1 MCRALLSQIPPEA
14 KRIART
20 RTPQFVCY
28 LALLFAAQFP
38 AGAQNSFSYA
48 EADGIKAFLHDNFR
62 QTNACMV
69 IGLADQRGN
78 RIFSAGKLDNGTDRD
93 VNGDTVFFI
102 GSVSKTFTALLL
114 QDAVERGEM
123 KLDDPVAKYLPASIK
138 MPTHGGKEITLLH
151 LATHTAGFP
160 VNPDNMAGWNDRERY
175 ETYTV
180 EKTYAFLSGY
190 TLSRDPGTE
199 FEYSN
204 VGMALLGHVIALRAR
219 TNFESLIVNRICRP
233 LHMDSTCI
241 VLTPKLKVRLA
252 MGHDDSGEPSPPWKL
267 QAYSPAG
274 DIHSTANDLLKYASA
289 NAGLSPC
296 SLTPLMEK
304 THMIRFND
312 SHGLPGP
319 GPGGLFGHTAMDWV
333 DRGAYQPP
341 RMELLGHAGGAGSYH
356 AWVGFDKKQRRGV
369 VVLTTAN
376 DVSSEAIGWTL
387 LQRLPLKR
395 ENATEF
401 AREIVGLGFAFD
413 LDKKAHTLLVTK
425 VYPQSPASQAGLSAG
440 LIIQKIEDVPTAG
453 KTVAECAALLRANGA
468 PKVRLE
474 LVNPERKRTN
484 AVELTR
490 GKFLTSG

>member
-1 MCRALLSQIPPEA
+1 
-14 KRIART
+14 
-20 RTPQFVCY
+20 
-28 LALLFAAQFP
+28 LFAAQF
-38 AGAQNSFSYA
+38 AAAAQNSFSDA

-69 IGLADQRGN
+69 IALADQSGN
-78 RIFSAGKLDNGTDRD
+78 RVVGAGKLDNGTDRE

-123 KLDDPVAKYLPASIK
+123 KLDDPVAKFLPTSIK
-138 MPTHGGKEITLLH
+138 MPTHGGKEITLLD

-160 VNPDNMAGWNDRERY
+160 INPDNMSGADDKERY

-180 EKTYAFLSGY
+180 EKMFAFLSGY
-190 TLSRDPGTE
+190 TLRRDPGTE

-204 VGMALLGHVIALRAR
+204 VGMALLGHVIALRTG
-219 TNFESLIVNRICRP
+219 TNFESLVVNRICRP

-241 VLTPKLKVRLA
+241 TLTPELKARLA
-252 MGHDDSGEPSPPWKL
+252 MGHDDSGKPSPPWKL

-274 DIHSTANDLLKYASA
+274 NILSTANDLLKYVSA
-289 NAGLSPC
+289 NAGLAPS
-296 SLTPLMEK
+296 SLTPLMKEAQVV
-304 THMIRFND
+304 RFKD
-312 SHGLPGP
+312 SRGLSDVPG
-319 GPGGLFGHTAMDWV
+319 FGVFGRTAMDWV

-341 RMELLGHAGGAGSYH
+341 GMELLGHAGGAGSYH

-395 ENATEF
+395 ENANEF
-401 AREIVGLGFAFD
+401 AKEIVGLGFAFG
-413 LDKKAHTLLVTK
+413 LDKKTHTPLVTK
-425 VYPQSPASQAGLSAG
+425 VYPESPASQAGLSAG
-440 LIIQKIEDVPTAG
+440 LIIQKIENVPTTG
-453 KTVAECAALLRANGA
+453 KTIAECAILLRANGS
-468 PKVRLE
+468 PTVRLE
-474 LVNPERKRTN
+474 LINPDPERKETN
-484 AVELTR
+484 TVELTR